1 MEEEDGAGPP
11 VTLVSETPQKPLR
24 THAGGRGH
32 PKTTPVAG
40 VHVFPGSHVA
50 RGDKIMGRPQ
60 APLLHGTLELWL
72 YEAKNMPNMDLFS
85 ERCRRCFSCLSVC
98 KPPFVKAK
106 AKVKKHSHGHRPKG
120 ITSDPYA
127 YVVLAGAKVAST
139 RLIINN
145 ANPRWNEHFQIPV
158 AHFTNEILIVIKDE
172 DTVGAQQIGEV
183 RIPAEEVLKKQVVE
197 GWYDVL
203 NTSGKLCHKGAKLH
217 LKIILHP
224 IDRDPL
230 FMHGATAEGKHVYGV
245 PNTYFPCRKGC
256 RLTLYQDAHVFDGEL
271 PDVILENGEKFEHR
285 RCWEEMC
292 TAILE
297 ARYMV
302 YIAGWSVYVKVRLI
316 RDSSHPSHDGGDLT
330 LGELLKRKAAEG
342 VRVLV
347 LAWDD
352 KTSHSNPFFKTE
364 GLMGVHDEDTKKFFK
379 NSGVRCVLAPRYAD
393 NKLSW
398 FQQQVVGTLYTHH
411 EKMLIVDAPSLGDQR
426 IVTSFVGGL
435 DLCDGRWDTPT
446 HSLFATLKTFHKN
459 DFHNPT
465 FSATVDAG
473 GPREPWHDLHCKI
486 EGPAAYDVLTHF
498 EQRWRKDA
506 QWHKNELIKINR
518 IPRILSPSANAPPE
532 GDPKL
537 YVTNDNEPSTCHA
550 QVFRS
555 VDSGSVKGFP
565 RNNTGVERRHLVR
578 KKNIS
583 VDVSIQMAYVKA
595 IRSAQ
600 HFIYIEN
607 QYFIGS
613 SYNWPDY
620 KNAGANHVIPM
631 ELALKVAAK
640 IRDSQRFAVYVVIPM
655 WPEGIPATAAL
666 QEILF
671 FQMQTMKMMYG
682 VIAAALRDVG
692 LLGKRHPRD
701 YLNFYCLGNC
711 EPESP
716 MEVEPTNPPDVNS
729 KLGLVQRHRRFM
741 IYVHSKGMIVDDE
754 YIICGS
760 ANINQ
765 RSMDGSRDT
774 EIATGGYQP
783 HYTWAHKLA
792 HPFGQIYGFRMSLW
806 AEHLGLLE
814 DLLRDP
820 EMLECVLR
828 VNEMA
833 QANWEQYVAEEVTD
847 MKGHLLPYPIKVNL
861 NGCIESLPG
870 YQTFPDMGGSILG
883 SSQYNLP
890 DGLTT

>member
-1 MEEEDGAGPP
+1 MDD
-11 VTLVSETPQKPLR
+11 V
-24 THAGGRGH
+24 
-32 PKTTPVAG
+32 
-40 VHVFPGSHVA
+40 
-50 RGDKIMGRPQ
+50 MQ
-60 APLLHGTLELWL
+60 APLLHGTLEVWL

-127 YVVLAGAKVAST
+127 YVVIAGAKVAST
-139 RLIINN
+139 RVIINN

-172 DTVGAQQIGEV
+172 DMVGAQHIGEV

-203 NTSGKLCHKGAKLH
+203 NTSGKLCHKGAELR
-217 LKIILHP
+217 LKIVLHP

-316 RDSSHPSHDGGDLT
+316 RDSSHPSPDGGDLT
-330 LGELLKRKAAEG
+330 LGELLRRKAAEG

-379 NSGVRCVLAPRYAD
+379 KSGVRCVLAPRYAD

-446 HSLFATLKTFHKN
+446 HSLFANLKTFHKN

-465 FSATVDAG
+465 FSAMVDAG

-506 QWHKNELIKINR
+506 HWHKNELIKINR

-555 VDSGSVKGFP
+555 VDSGSMKGFP
-565 RNNTGVERRHLVR
+565 RKNTGVER
-578 KKNIS
+578 
-583 VDVSIQMAYVKA
+583 Q
-595 IRSAQ
+595 
-600 HFIYIEN
+600 
-607 QYFIGS
+607 
-613 SYNWPDY
+613 
-620 KNAGANHVIPM
+620 
-631 ELALKVAAK
+631 
-640 IRDSQRFAVYVVIPM
+640 
-655 WPEGIPATAAL
+655 
-666 QEILF
+666 
-671 FQMQTMKMMYG
+671 
-682 VIAAALRDVG
+682 
-692 LLGKRHPRD
+692 
-701 YLNFYCLGNC
+701 
-711 EPESP
+711 
-716 MEVEPTNPPDVNS
+716 
-729 KLGLVQRHRRFM
+729 GLVQRHRRFM

-792 HPFGQIYGFRMSLW
+792 HPFGQIYGFRMSLC

-847 MKGHLLPYPIKVNL
+847 MKGHLLPYPIKTFA
-861 NGCIESLPG
+861 GESYEP
-870 YQTFPDMGGSILG
+870 
-883 SSQYNLP
+883 
-890 DGLTT
+890 